1 MQFVEKFYTLAQQ
14 DLHKPNLGLNWYF
27 ASVILNYSGAH
38 LPITKVQQ
46 GISGLKPNQHQMV
59 IIVQAPPGIAP

>member
-14 DLHKPNLGLNWYF
+14 DLHKPNWYF

-46 GISGLKPNQHQMV
+46 GISGLKPIQHQMV